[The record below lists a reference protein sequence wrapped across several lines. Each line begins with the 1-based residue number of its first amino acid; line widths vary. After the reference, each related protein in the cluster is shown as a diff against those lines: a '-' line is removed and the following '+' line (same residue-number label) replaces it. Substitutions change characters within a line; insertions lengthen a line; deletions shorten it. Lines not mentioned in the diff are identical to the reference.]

1 MDDPCPGPSGCGK
14 RTLLLAFSLKA
25 LLTILG
31 SSQILKAK
39 EESLSRKDIM
49 DMINKWFV
57 ACDEEALL
65 EEYNQDSKRYSSG
78 RDAHVNL
85 KRAEKAWI
93 LVTKIPSRF

>member
-1 MDDPCPGPSGCGK
+1 
-14 RTLLLAFSLKA
+14 
-25 LLTILG
+25 
-31 SSQILKAK
+31 
-39 EESLSRKDIM
+39 M
-49 DMINKWFV
+49 DMINKWIV